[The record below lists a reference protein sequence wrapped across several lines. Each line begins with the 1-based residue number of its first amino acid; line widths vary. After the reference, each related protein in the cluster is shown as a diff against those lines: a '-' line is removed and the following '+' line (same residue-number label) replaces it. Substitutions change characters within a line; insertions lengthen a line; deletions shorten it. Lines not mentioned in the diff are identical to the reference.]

1 MGPTEGGRWSPALA
15 AAASVVA
22 DEEGLRA
29 ALREAAQATRLAVDV
44 EASGMFT
51 YRARPCTVQLAWDAG
66 LRVVVVDA
74 LAVPLAPLRELLGG
88 AGGPVRILH
97 DLAFDARLLA
107 ESKITLANVHDTAIA
122 ARMLGRSATGLAALL
137 EADLGIVIGKEMQ
150 QHDWRLRPLD
160 TASLAYLASDVA
172 YLESLEQV
180 LWRQVTERGIEQEVT
195 EETRYRI
202 EGAVASAAAPHDEP
216 PYMRIRGVD
225 RLAVRELAVLRVVA
239 ELREHEA
246 EQRDV
251 PPHKV
256 APNEALL
263 AIARGRPTTAQDV
276 ARVRGI
282 STATAAA
289 RAFAGELAR
298 AVASA
303 GDALPDEE
311 RAWFERPRTPPA
323 VVKSR
328 RERETRL
335 LAWRRAEATRR
346 SVDEQVVLP
355 GHCVKDAVDLEVSDH
370 EALAR
375 VPGIGGFRVE
385 RDGAAIVQALQG
397 PETPK

>member
-1 MGPTEGGRWSPALA
+1 MGPTQGGRWSPALA

-22 DEEGLRA
+22 DEGGLRA
-29 ALREAAQATRLAVDV
+29 ALRDAARASRIAVDV

-51 YRARPCTVQLAWDAG
+51 YRARACTVQLAWDAG

-74 LAVPLAPLRELLGG
+74 LAVPLDGLRELLG
-88 AGGPVRILH
+88 AGDRPVKILH
-97 DLAFDARLLA
+97 DLAFDARLLG
-107 ESKITLANVHDTAIA
+107 ESQITLANVHDTAIA
-122 ARMLGRSATGLAALL
+122 ARMLGRSVTGLAALL
-137 EADLGIVIGKEMQ
+137 EADLGIAIGKEMQ

-160 TASLAYLASDVA
+160 AASIAYLASDVA

-180 LWRQVTERGIEQEVT
+180 LWRQVADRGIEQEVL

-202 EGAVASAAAPHDEP
+202 EGAIAAASAPHDEP
-216 PYMRIRGVD
+216 PYMRIRGVE
-225 RLAVRELAVLRVVA
+225 RLAVRELAVLRAVA
-239 ELREHEA
+239 ELREQEA
-246 EQRDV
+246 MQRDV

-282 STATAAA
+282 STSTAAA
-289 RAFAGELAR
+289 RAFAAELAR
-298 AVASA
+298 VVASA

-323 VVKSR
+323 IIKAR

-346 SVDEQVVLP
+346 GVDEQVVLP
-355 GHCVKDAVDLEVSDH
+355 GHCVKDAVDLEVSDL

-375 VPGIGGFRVE
+375 VPGVGAFRVE
-385 RDGAAIVQALQG
+385 RDGATIVRALRG
-397 PETPK
+397 AETAG